1 MTREDKEQLI
11 AELTTKLDGANVL
24 YLADVSEM
32 TVEKSNNL
40 RRQCF
45 QSGVQIQVVKNKLLL
60 KAMERVA
67 GKDYSE
73 LYTVLKGNTSIM
85 LAEAGNAPAK
95 VIKDFRKKE
104 DKPVLKG
111 AWVEESVYVGEE
123 YLDALVAIKSK
134 DELLGEIIGLLQ
146 SPAKNVIS
154 ALKAPAGNL
163 ANILKTLEE
172 KAA

>member
-1 MTREDKEQLI
+1 MTREDKNQLI
-11 AELTTKLDGANVL
+11 AELTEKLDGSNVV

-45 QSGVQIQVVKNKLLL
+45 QNGVSLKVVKNKLLL
-60 KAMERVA
+60 KAMERVE

-73 LYTVLKGNTSIM
+73 LYDVLKGNTSIM

-95 VIKDFRKKE
+95 VIKEFRKKE
-104 DKPVLKG
+104 EKPILKG

-123 YLDALVAIKSK
+123 HLDALVAIKSK
-134 DELLGEIIGLLQ
+134 DELLGEIVGLLQ

-163 ANILKTLEE
+163 ASILKTLEE

>member
-1 MTREDKEQLI
+1 MTREDKDQLI
-11 AELTTKLDGANVL
+11 AELTEQLDGTNVL

-45 QSGVQIQVVKNKLLL
+45 QNGVKLKVVKNKLLL
-60 KAMERVA
+60 KAMERVE

-73 LYTVLKGNTSIM
+73 LYDVLKGNTSIM

-95 VIKDFRKKE
+95 VIKEFRKKE
-104 DKPVLKG
+104 DKPLLKG

-123 YLDALVAIKSK
+123 HLDALVAIKSK
-134 DELLGEIIGLLQ
+134 DELLGEIVTLLQ
-146 SPAKNVIS
+146 SPAKNAIS

-163 ANILKTLEE
+163 ASILKTLEE